1 MRDKSLRRDEE
12 GMGSC
17 RFRSVNLLGEKAP
30 PRRCNVSS
38 RGNHGSMSYMY
49 AELLFQMGIVAY
61 NARTLSI
68 FHASLS
74 LSSSFCVSPPV
85 FDETPADERNDR
97 RPSWI
102 LSTRKLLSPPKTCLR
117 RGNGTSGAFSDDAG
131 PLRWNAKSRTKHAS
145 AGVDATN
152 AAKERSKPLGV

>member
-1 MRDKSLRRDEE
+1 MRDKSLRRNEE

-30 PRRCNVSS
+30 PHRCNVSS

-68 FHASLS
+68 FNASLS

-85 FDETPADERNDR
+85 VVERNDR

-102 LSTRKLLSPPKTCLR
+102 LNTRKPLSPPKTCFR

-152 AAKERSKPLGV
+152 AAKELSEPLGV